1 LKELDLAVCAVHYA
15 MNLSKKEQTA
25 RILKAMDNPCFS
37 ILAHPTGRL
46 IGLRDAYE
54 VDIEAI
60 IKACSQRG
68 CILELNAQPDRLDLN
83 DIHCKM
89 AKEAGIPIAISTDAH
104 SVRDLDLMEFGIGQ
118 ARRGWIEK
126 EDVVNTKG
134 LKALMEILKR

>member
-1 LKELDLAVCAVHYA
+1 

-25 RILKAMDNPCFS
+25 RILKAMENPWFS

-46 IGLRDAYE
+46 IDLRDAYE
-54 VDIEAI
+54 IDMQAVMRECA
-60 IKACSQRG
+60 QRG

-89 AKEAGIPIAISTDAH
+89 AKEAGVPIAISTDAH
-104 SVRDLDLMEFGIGQ
+104 SVRDLALMKYGIGQ

-126 EDVVNTKG
+126 EDVINTKSLQE
-134 LKALMEILKR
+134 LKKLL